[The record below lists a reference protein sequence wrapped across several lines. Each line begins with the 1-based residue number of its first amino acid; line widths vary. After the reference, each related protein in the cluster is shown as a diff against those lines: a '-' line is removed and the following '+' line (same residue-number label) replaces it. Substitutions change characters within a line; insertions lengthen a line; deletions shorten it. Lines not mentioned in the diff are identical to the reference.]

1 MDQNG
6 EGRRVGKLLRL
17 PAVMERTSL
26 GRSSIYS
33 KVQASEFPSPVRL
46 SVRAVAWREE
56 EIEDWVASRTKT
68 VIPAT
73 AHA

>member
-1 MDQNG
+1 MVPNE

-26 GRSSIYS
+26 GRSSIYN
-33 KVQASEFPSPVRL
+33 KVLASEFPSPVRL

-56 EIEDWVASRTKT
+56 EVEEWVASRTKT
-68 VIPAT
+68 VNQVA
-73 AHA
+73 AHG